1 MCGRFVLFSDLK
13 DIQRAFDI
21 PSTQTEV
28 KPSYNVAP
36 TQAVY
41 VVVQRAGTNELET
54 MRWGLIPSWAKDE
67 KMGARMINAR
77 AETVAEKPSF
87 KRSLIK
93 RRCLVIADG
102 FYEWHTEDGKKTP
115 MFIRLKT
122 DEPIGFA
129 GLYDTWKSPDGEEIT
144 SCAIITTSANAMM
157 KEIHERMPVI
167 LSKEAQKTWLDPE
180 MQDVEKL
187 VALLKPYSADQM
199 QAHPVSPQVNS
210 PKNNSAEL
218 IKSAR

>member
-1 MCGRFVLFSDLK
+1 MCGRFVVFSDLK

-21 PSTQTEV
+21 PATQTEV

-36 TQAVY
+36 THQVY
-41 VVVQRAGTNELET
+41 VVVQRAGANALET

-67 KMGARMINAR
+67 KIGSRMINAR
-77 AETVAEKPSF
+77 AESVAEKPSF
-87 KRSLIK
+87 KRSLQK

-144 SCAIITTSANAMM
+144 SCTIITTSANSMM
-157 KEIHERMPVI
+157 QKIHERMPVI

-180 MQDVEKL
+180 IQDVEKL
-187 VALLKPYSADQM
+187 VALLKPYSADKM
-199 QAHPVSPQVNS
+199 QAYPVSPQVNS

-218 IKSAR
+218 IKSAK